1 MSISTPL
8 TKMLNIQ
15 HPILLAGMGKTSG
28 APLAA
33 AVCNA
38 GGLGVIGGVG
48 YTPAQLAEM
57 IVELKVC
64 SPITL
69 TLEFTR
75 KRSHAWHTI
84 LIL

>member
-1 MSISTPL
+1 
-8 TKMLNIQ
+8 MLNIQ

-48 YTPAQLAEM
+48 YTPKQLAEM
-57 IVELKVC
+57 IQELKVR
-64 SPITL
+64 
-69 TLEFTR
+69 FTIFDVCNER
-75 KRSHAWHTI
+75 EKRGNKIETHKC
-84 LIL
+84 